1 MNTRPP
7 SGRGGSHDRT
17 RMDGGRDGVPGRGVA
32 KAGMRLGAQE
42 LGGRERERCI
52 GEATAARSGLASTT
66 RLVGTLVG
74 WPSAAAKAADRGEH
88 SEIPSCWRLVW
99 SCSHG
104 AGGTQATLIFHFGT
118 PPCTDSTRASGYMK
132 INQHG
137 NAGAAVCHA
146 AQSTGEQHTI
156 WMVDVRAGGLGAGR
170 MGW

>member
-42 LGGRERERCI
+42 LGGREREMHRRGNG
-52 GEATAARSGLASTT
+52 GEEW
-66 RLVGTLVG
+66 VGVNDAVGWYVG

-104 AGGTQATLIFHFGT
+104 AGGTQATSIFHFGT
-118 PPCTDSTRASGYMK
+118 PPCTDSTRASGYMN

-137 NAGAAVCHA
+137 NAGATVCHA